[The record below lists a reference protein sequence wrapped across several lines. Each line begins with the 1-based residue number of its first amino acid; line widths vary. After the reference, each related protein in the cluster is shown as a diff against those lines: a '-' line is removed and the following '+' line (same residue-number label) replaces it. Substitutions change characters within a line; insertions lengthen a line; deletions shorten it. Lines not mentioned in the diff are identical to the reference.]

1 MLTFAASVLHEY
13 ALIWS
18 GDPALRQPEIPPP
31 VEPFA
36 DEPPDAFAARK
47 AARDKAAEDLR
58 ADFDRAYVRAVET
71 GDWSALQRPDAQ
83 PTVFRCR
90 PIPGPLWRRF
100 MDYVGD
106 EGNGLGGYQR
116 PALAFRLA
124 VTAIDNF
131 LPGFKVEKAEHTDR
145 HGPTGLGPVLA
156 EDVVKVLDDLDPMI
170 VTVLGYAVIKN
181 RRGPHPL

>member
-1 MLTFAASVLHEY
+1 MLTFATSVLHEY

-18 GDPALRQPEIPPP
+18 GDPALRQPEIPPEC
-31 VEPFA
+31 EPFA
-36 DEPPDAFAARK
+36 DEAPDAFAARK
-47 AARDKAAEDLR
+47 AARDTAAAELR
-58 ADFDRAYVRAVET
+58 ADFERAYVRAIET
-71 GDWSALQRPDAQ
+71 GQWDALKRPDAQ

-100 MDYVGD
+100 MDHVGD
-106 EGNGLGGYQR
+106 DSNGLGGYQR

-124 VTAIDNF
+124 VVGIDNF
-131 LPGFKVEKAEHTDR
+131 LPGFKVEKAEHVDR

-156 EDVVKVLDDLDPMI
+156 EDVVKVLDDLDPLI

-181 RRGPHPL
+181 RRGPNPL